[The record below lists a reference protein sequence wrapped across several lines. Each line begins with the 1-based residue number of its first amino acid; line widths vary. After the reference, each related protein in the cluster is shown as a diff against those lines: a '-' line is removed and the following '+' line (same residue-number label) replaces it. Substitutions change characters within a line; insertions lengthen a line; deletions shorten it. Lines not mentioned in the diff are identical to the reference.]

1 MDMSKRHPDGR
12 KCECAT
18 PAHSG
23 AWVECGTTSRHTVD
37 VELCDV
43 CGNPIRGTET
53 THTESADDDE

>member
-23 AWVECGTTSRHTVD
+23 AWAMSGTTSRHTVD
-37 VELCDV
+37 VELCEN